1 MLINFLLIGKPL
13 FCFVEYNAAQKIKFS
28 IKDFFSLNVT
38 KSIADLVI
46 FTEEILN
53 GKLHFLCSVM
63 GCLLVSLEL
72 RKREDVTVLFRT
84 SENILHKKWRF
95 PLKISL
101 VRVKKSIVL
110 LLYFLKTLRK
120 MIPLNLF
127 TFTNRILNGILH
139 FLCSNTDKIR
149 SFFLYFFFC
158 FFFSFLCYKVLP
170 SVFFSVLESSITN
183 SCSYWKS

>member
-1 MLINFLLIGKPL
+1 MWPSQLRIWSYLLK
-13 FCFVEYNAAQKIKFS
+13 K
-28 IKDFFSLNVT
+28 SLMET
-38 KSIADLVI
+38 S
-46 FTEEILN
+46 F
-53 GKLHFLCSVM
+53 FLCSVM
-63 GCLLVSLEL
+63 GCLLVSLAL
-72 RKREDVTVLFRT
+72 RKREEVTVVFRT
-84 SENILHKKWRF
+84 SEYILQKKWRF

-120 MIPLNLF
+120 IPLNLF
-127 TFTNRILNGILH
+127 TFTNRILNGKLH

-149 SFFLYFFFC
+149 FFFLYFFL

-183 SCSYWKS
+183 SCSDWKS